1 MTKQTVTNPQ
11 TARYPK
17 GLLLS
22 FGKTGS
28 ACKSYYLKFSGW
40 LREKNPYDSEIQD
53 PKVSKGLSLQSI
65 LPRVQVTR
73 KILQRL
79 LIKGPGSSKE
89 CVPFLIQPPC
99 S

>member
-1 MTKQTVTNPQ
+1 MTKQTVTNTQ

-17 GLLLS
+17 GLLFS

-28 ACKSYYLKFSGW
+28 ACKSYYPKFSGW

-53 PKVSKGLSLQSI
+53 PNVSKGLSLQSI

-79 LIKGPGSSKE
+79 LIQGPGSSEE
-89 CVPFLIQPPC
+89 CVPFPIQPPC

>member
-17 GLLLS
+17 GLLFS

-28 ACKSYYLKFSGW
+28 ASKSYYLKFSGW

-53 PKVSKGLSLQSI
+53 LKV
-65 LPRVQVTR
+65 
-73 KILQRL
+73 
-79 LIKGPGSSKE
+79 
-89 CVPFLIQPPC
+89 
-99 S
+99 